1 MQHNYCVTLD
11 LMDIIVIVAKRST
24 SGQETKMP
32 SEEAKTLKLQYQDIP
47 ELKETFADS
56 ISKWAFDGNTLRIEF
71 AVTRMDRPDDG
82 SGRPVGRSVPA
93 CRLVL
98 TANGAVDLLKRCQQ
112 LTNALQKAGQVN
124 QAAAQAAPAKAKT
137 TAKTN

>member
-1 MQHNYCVTLD
+1 
-11 LMDIIVIVAKRST
+11 
-24 SGQETKMP
+24 MP
-32 SEEAKTLKLQYQDIP
+32 SEETKTLKLQYQDIP

-56 ISKWAFDGNTLRIEF
+56 ISKWSFDGNTLRVEF

-98 TANGAVDLLKRCQQ
+98 TANGAVELLNRCRQ
-112 LTNALQKAGQVN
+112 LTLALEKAGLVTQTP
-124 QAAAQAAPAKAKT
+124 QEAAPAKAKT
-137 TAKTN
+137 PAKTN